1 MDVNVHV
8 NVNAKVVFR
17 KSMTQCRQKMCLV
30 CALQTNRWTDRERG
44 RDRYGG
50 QGEETGGSRQ

>member
-8 NVNAKVVFR
+8 NVNATVVFR

-30 CALQTNRWTDRERG
+30 CAWQTNRWTDRERG
-44 RDRYGG
+44 RDRDEGR
-50 QGEETGGSRQ
+50 GEETGGSRQ